1 MGPTNIMKKIAIL
14 LSNEIKDADIFIPT
28 SIWRK
33 AKIIVDLISIEKKN
47 SVILE
52 SGVKISCNYSF
63 DEVNITQ
70 YHGIY
75 IPGGNGLIR
84 FQKENWPVKNS
95 LGSDKLLK
103 TLETFQ
109 KDPQKKIMLTF
120 DSAKIFRHYNLV
132 NGYRIAGYNENHELD
147 EGILEE
153 IVIHNNLISVK
164 GYWQLPQFALEV
176 INSILDEKSK
186 ENIEKILDSNSY

>member
-1 MGPTNIMKKIAIL
+1 MKKIAVI
-14 LSNEIKDADIFIPT
+14 LSNEIKDVDLFIPL

-33 AKIIVDLISIEKKN
+33 AKVIVDLISIEKKN

-63 DEVNITQ
+63 DEVNISQ

-75 IPGGNGLIR
+75 IPGGTGLIR

-103 TLETFQ
+103 TLENFQ
-109 KDPQKKIMLTF
+109 NDPLKKIMLTF
-120 DSAKIFRHYNLV
+120 ESSKIFDHYNLI
-132 NGYRIAGYNENHELD
+132 NGFRIAGYNDKYEIDNSID
-147 EGILEE
+147 EEV
-153 IVIHNNLISVK
+153 VIHNNLISVK

-176 INSILDEKSK
+176 IGSLIDDDTMNE
-186 ENIEKILDSNSY
+186 IEKILDTSKY